1 MRVDVSSLDK
11 PFSESY
17 DYVIVGSG
25 AAGATAARELADT
38 GRSVCVLEEGPAV
51 APSEFNDRAFDSFKR
66 LFRDMG
72 GQVARGRAFIPVIQG
87 RCLGGSTV
95 INSAIVWRMP
105 DDVWEPWRDEYGLGD
120 ALPIKE
126 LHRNWDK
133 IEKELYVAETP
144 PDAWGRFNELMHD
157 GARQLGAAAA
167 ATRRNVKGCRGSM
180 RCLTGCPNDAKQSML
195 ISYLP
200 YAERRGAALVT
211 GAKAEQVV
219 CEGDRAVGVRG
230 RGFHVR
236 ARRAVLVAASAIQ
249 TPGLL
254 GRSGVDSVHLGE
266 HFQGHPGCPVVG
278 LFERPVNMW
287 TGATQ
292 GYDCDHHRKVGRFKI
307 ETIGL
312 PPEIVFARMAGAGAR
327 WKQTMAEAP
336 HAAIFAVQ
344 MRAHAHG
351 TVKERFFGTDI
362 QFDLNRRDMMQMRR
376 GVRFAAELLFAAGA
390 KTVLPGIF
398 GLPERLTSPDQLPL
412 IEAASDHPASY
423 NWIVSHLFG
432 TARMSRRACDGVIG
446 TDFAVHGTKNLFVI
460 DSSLFPTNIGV
471 NPQHSI
477 MGVAMLAAH
486 RIASGAKP

>member
-167 ATRRNVKGCRGSM
+167 ATRRNVKGCRGSCAATAAQ
-180 RCLTGCPNDAKQSML
+180 RRRQSML

-200 YAERRGAALVT
+200 TPSGGAALVT

-219 CEGDRAVGVRG
+219 CGATAPSRARPGLP
-230 RGFHVR
+230 VR
-236 ARRAVLVAASAIQ
+236 ARRRADSCFRHQ

-266 HFQGHPGCPVVG
+266 RCQPSRLPSSASSTS
-278 LFERPVNMW
+278 VNMW